1 MESNHHSA
9 GPRGYSALSSPLL
22 GVRKEYGRRDR
33 LPATGGRDVAVCAA
47 PEPAVTHRRSCRRV
61 SAPPPPH
68 RSALEASRSQLH
80 VGPALCTSPVPSLPR
95 PVRRRAVLGG
105 LRGWDSNP
113 RSRAHEARGDGRSP
127 TALSGRLESNQRSPA
142 PETGGVAKLPHGQL
156 SIESTTVESNHAR
169 PPYQSGASPIG
180 LSSMFVREALGSP
193 PYGQGT
199 PLKASPSAPQLPGR
213 ATGAA
218 RELHPAP
225 RGHGPR
231 ARSLALRRSLAGR
244 SRTPVPPR

>member
-47 PEPAVTHRRSCRRV
+47 PEPAVTHRRSCQRV

-142 PETGGVAKLPHGQL
+142 PETGGVAKLPHSQL

-180 LSSMFVREALGSP
+180 LSSMFVREAGIR
-193 PYGQGT
+193 
-199 PLKASPSAPQLPGR
+199 R
-213 ATGAA
+213 AD
-218 RELHPAP
+218 
-225 RGHGPR
+225 
-231 ARSLALRRSLAGR
+231 SRRSD
-244 SRTPVPPR
+244 PRPTGGARP